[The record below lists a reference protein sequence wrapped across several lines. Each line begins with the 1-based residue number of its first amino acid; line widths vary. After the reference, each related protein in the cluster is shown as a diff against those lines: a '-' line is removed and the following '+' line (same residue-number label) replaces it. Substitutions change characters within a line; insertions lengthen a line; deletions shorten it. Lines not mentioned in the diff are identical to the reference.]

1 MKYFTR
7 MYVLDALA
15 QLFKPLHN
23 LGKLEGHAALLS
35 DSCGEVA
42 IAAKLH

>member
-1 MKYFTR
+1 MDVF
-7 MYVLDALA
+7 DALA
-15 QLFKPLHN
+15 QLLKPLHN
-23 LGKLEGHAALLS
+23 LSKLEGHAALVS